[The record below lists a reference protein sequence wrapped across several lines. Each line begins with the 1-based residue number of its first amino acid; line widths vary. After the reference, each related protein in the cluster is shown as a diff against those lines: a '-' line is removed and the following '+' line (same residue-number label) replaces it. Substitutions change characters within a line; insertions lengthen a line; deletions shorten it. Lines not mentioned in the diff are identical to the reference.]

1 MDDPKTKI
9 EPLTPEQ
16 AAWYAEQEAK
26 WRKEKKQAG
35 IFMIVSPIFLVGIY
49 YFIIFWVKFHV
60 LRDRQ
65 IDTIELMSKVPDSMK
80 FFFGGLAICSILTFG
95 LICHSAE
102 KKLEKLQR
110 ERLFREK

>member
-1 MDDPKTKI
+1 MMDDPKTKI

-26 WRKEKKQAG
+26 CHKAKKLAV
-35 IFMIVSPIFLVGIY
+35 ICETVSPIICLGLMVLFR
-49 YFIIFWVKFHV
+49 IIFSWLKSQVGDCQNINDGVKF
-60 LRDRQ
+60 
-65 IDTIELMSKVPDSMK
+65 TT
-80 FFFGGLAICSILTFG
+80 FFFGGLAICSILVFA
-95 LICHSAE
+95 LNWFAAE